1 MNETY
6 KNTMNE
12 TYKKIFLVM
21 LTVEDTCE
29 ATSRYVYKQKAF
41 EEYEKAKKCFCDLR
55 DLARAEMLAEDEK
68 SCVEITSPEYPDIK
82 DEEFVL
88 YSEKMHTQME
98 VSLSEVP
105 FYPAQ

>member
-1 MNETY
+1 M
-6 KNTMNE
+6 KNE

-21 LTVEDTCE
+21 LTVEYTRE
-29 ATSRYVYKQKAF
+29 ANSRFVYKQKAF

-55 DLARAEMLAEDEK
+55 DLARAEMLSEDEK
-68 SCVEITSPEYPDIK
+68 SCVEITSPKYPESK

-98 VSLSEVP
+98 VSLNEVP
-105 FYPAQ
+105 FFPAQ